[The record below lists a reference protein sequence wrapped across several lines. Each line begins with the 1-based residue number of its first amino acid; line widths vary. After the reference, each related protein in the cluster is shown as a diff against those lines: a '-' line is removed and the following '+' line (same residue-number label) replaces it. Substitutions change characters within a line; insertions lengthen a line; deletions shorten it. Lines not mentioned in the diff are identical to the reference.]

1 MVLSKPTAPQIFVE
15 CDALPK
21 KCEGLLVHEP
31 AVFEQGIGVT
41 IIEGLDVRDSVCK
54 ALFEADEIVD
64 RKFAGAPRIFDLLR
78 VINKVDLC
86 VGAFQKKISPAARF
100 VLGMQENSTLHHFQV
115 SNVCDFAR
123 QPRI

>member
-21 KCEGLLVHEP
+21 ECEGLLVHEP
-31 AVFEQGIGVT
+31 AVFEQDIGVT

-64 RKFAGAPRIFDLLR
+64 RKFAGASGLFDQ
-78 VINKVDLC
+78 
-86 VGAFQKKISPAARF
+86 G
-100 VLGMQENSTLHHFQV
+100 
-115 SNVCDFAR
+115 
-123 QPRI
+123 